1 MSFIDTRR
9 TPARRVA
16 LRLAG
21 AAWLLALATPLGAQ
35 TLTYIGPAGP
45 APTPIGTDCNNP
57 SSPASTLDW
66 HFRVTGAATGYA
78 PVQLDG
84 LTSGGTWVAPAPP
97 CDGVGHWPML
107 RVQAAPDTW
116 DVYVEHWPNNEPPNG
131 GQYRLTLRNSAGA
144 TTTVVGTVGAP
155 PATARLYFSGTGNY
169 GAGVGTVCGSS
180 TDVGAL
186 GDWNFRLTGVPTGY
200 APVQLDGLTGSGG
213 GRWVTTCN
221 TTGNWPLKVENKGG
235 GVFYLY
241 AERYPN
247 ALPNRGAAYR
257 VTLRNSGGATLTVDA
272 TNNTGCSKISAQT
285 LGGAQPAFMTWAQ
298 ASCPAYAK
306 WFFDSST
313 AFDYNSMRTLKNA
326 CPFTRNI
333 VRVYNNNVP
342 ATTGAQLWTR
352 HYGNLAANTWDNQ
365 ALVDYVEGD
374 NEADAGYGYGDATAA
389 TAWAGF
395 IGTFVSSARAA
406 GYRPIIGN
414 IAVGNPGGDLTC
426 SSGAAM
432 QAFAPLVPA
441 FQAAADAGGGWGYHA
456 YTPEWRTLSP
466 TDDFQTYY
474 ALRYRR
480 YVSCFPALAN
490 VPLFLTEAGYDE
502 GGDPALHGYLGAG
515 NGGWTSYQPWL
526 SWFRSAIAADTYV
539 TTATLFAFSA
549 SNSWAS
555 FRLDPNATA
564 LQPLTQNCQ

>member
-1 MSFIDTRR
+1 MSHVQ
-9 TPARRVA
+9 AYAVRVLSTA
-16 LRLAG
+16 LRLTG
-21 AAWLLALATPLGAQ
+21 AAWLLAASPSALAQ
-35 TLTYIGPAGP
+35 TLTYLGPAAA

-66 HFRVTGAATGYA
+66 HFRVTGVASGYA

-84 LTSGGTWVAPAPP
+84 LSSGGTWVAPAPP
-97 CDGVGHWPML
+97 CDSVGHWPML
-107 RVQAAPDTW
+107 RIQAAPDTW

-131 GQYRLTLRNSAGA
+131 GQYRLTLRNAGGA
-144 TTTVVGTVGAP
+144 TTTVVGTIGAP
-155 PATARLYFSGTGNY
+155 SVTTRLYFSGTGNY
-169 GAGVGTVCGSS
+169 GAGVGTVCGST
-180 TDVGAL
+180 TDTGTTL
-186 GDWNFRLTGVPTGY
+186 DWNFRLTGVPTGY
-200 APVQLDGLTGSGG
+200 APVQLDGMNGSGG

-221 TTGNWPLKVENKGG
+221 TTGNWPLKVENKGS

-241 AERYPN
+241 AEHFPN
-247 ALPNRGAAYR
+247 ALPNAGATYR
-257 VTLRNSGGATLTVDA
+257 VTLRNAAGATQTVDA
-272 TNNTGCSKISAQT
+272 TNNMACSKLSAQT
-285 LGGAQPAFMTWAQ
+285 LGTQPAFMSWAQ
-298 ASCPAYAK
+298 ATCPAFAK
-306 WFFDSST
+306 WFFDSGTSL
-313 AFDYNSMRTLKNA
+313 DYSSMRALKNS

-352 HYGNLAANTWDNQ
+352 HFGALASSAWDNQ

-395 IGTFVSSARAA
+395 IGTFVSSARNA

-426 SSGAAM
+426 PSGAAM

-456 YTPEWRTLSP
+456 YTPEWN
-466 TDDFQTYY
+466 TDASSGGFQSFY

-480 YVSCFPALAN
+480 YVACFPALAN

-502 GGDPALHGYLGAG
+502 GGDPDLHGYLGSG

-526 SWFRSAIAADTYV
+526 TWFRGQIGADAYV
-539 TTATLFAFSA
+539 ASATLFAFSA
-549 SNSWAS
+549 SNNWSS
-555 FRLDPNATA
+555 FRLDPNASA
-564 LQPLTQNCQ
+564 LQTLSRTCP

>member
-1 MSFIDTRR
+1 MSLMKTRR
-9 TPARRVA
+9 ISARA
-16 LRLAG
+16 
-21 AAWLLALATPLGAQ
+21 LALGLMGTAWMLAVAMPSGAQ
-35 TLTYIGPAGP
+35 TLTYLGPAGP

-57 SSPASTLDW
+57 TSPASTLDW
-66 HFRVTGAATGYA
+66 HFQVTGVASGYA

-97 CDGVGHWPML
+97 CDSVGHWPML
-107 RVQAAPDTW
+107 RVQGSAGTW

-144 TTTVVGTVGAP
+144 TTTVVGTIGAP
-155 PATARLYFSGTGNY
+155 PATTRLYFSGTGNY
-169 GAGVGTVCGSS
+169 GAGVGTVCGST
-180 TDVGAL
+180 TDVGAT

-200 APVQLDGLTGSGG
+200 APVQLDGMTGSGG

-247 ALPNRGAAYR
+247 ALPNRGATYR
-257 VTLRNSGGATLTVDA
+257 VTLRNSAGTTLTVDA

-285 LGGAQPAFMTWAQ
+285 LGTQPAFMTWAQ
-298 ASCPAYAK
+298 ASCPAFAK
-306 WFFDSST
+306 WFFDG
-313 AFDYNSMRTLKNA
+313 AFDYTSMRTLKNA
-326 CPFTRNI
+326 CPFTRII
-333 VRVYNNNVP
+333 VRAYNTP
-342 ATTGAQLWTR
+342 PGTAASGSALFTR
-352 HYGNLAANTWDNQ
+352 LYGSLTSASWDNR

-374 NEADAGYGYGDATAA
+374 NEADAGLGYGDATAA
-389 TAWAGF
+389 TAWANF
-395 IGTFVSSARAA
+395 IGSFVTSASSA
-406 GYRPIIGN
+406 GVRPIIGN

-432 QAFAPLVPA
+432 QAFAPLVSA
-441 FQAAADAGGGWGYHA
+441 FQAAGNAGGGWGYHA
-456 YTPEWRTLSP
+456 YTPEWNS
-466 TDDFQTYY
+466 DGSAGGFQSFY

-502 GGDPALHGYLGAG
+502 GGDPDLHGYLGSG
-515 NGGWTSYQPWL
+515 NGGWASYQPWL
-526 SWFRSAIAADTYV
+526 SWFRGQIAADSYV
-539 TTATLFAFSA
+539 ATATLFAFSA
-549 SNSWAS
+549 STSWPS

-564 LQPLTQNCQ
+564 LQPLTTNCQ